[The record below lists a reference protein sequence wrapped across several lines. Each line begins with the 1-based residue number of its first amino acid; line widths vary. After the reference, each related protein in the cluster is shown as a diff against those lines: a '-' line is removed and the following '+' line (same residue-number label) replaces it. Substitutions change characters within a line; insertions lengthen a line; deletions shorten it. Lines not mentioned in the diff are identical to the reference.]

1 MTKRE
6 KIKQSLLARVPKG
19 TINQFLSSDKTPIS
33 VLLLSC
39 VVGILAGLVGTLFEI
54 GVHFVTETR
63 TDWLKDEIGSV
74 LPLWL
79 LAFVISAFL
88 AFIGYFLVHKFAPK
102 LPAQVFQKLKGRW
115 TICALFV
122 GGVCSR

>member
-6 KIKQSLLARVPKG
+6 KIKQSLLAHVPKG

-39 VVGILAGLVGTLFEI
+39 VVGVLAGLVGTLFEI

-74 LPLWL
+74 LLYGYSPLS
-79 LAFVISAFL
+79 LAHF
-88 AFIGYFLVHKFAPK
+88 
-102 LPAQVFQKLKGRW
+102 
-115 TICALFV
+115 
-122 GGVCSR
+122 